1 VWGVMNVRRAC
12 RRGAVIFFY
21 ALTLFLDKGLSFAQ
35 HTTKRSRIGSF
46 LYSRESGIFEHVW
59 YLQVSFPR
67 PGPLISF

>member
-1 VWGVMNVRRAC
+1 MNVRRAC

-59 YLQVSFPR
+59 
-67 PGPLISF
+67 